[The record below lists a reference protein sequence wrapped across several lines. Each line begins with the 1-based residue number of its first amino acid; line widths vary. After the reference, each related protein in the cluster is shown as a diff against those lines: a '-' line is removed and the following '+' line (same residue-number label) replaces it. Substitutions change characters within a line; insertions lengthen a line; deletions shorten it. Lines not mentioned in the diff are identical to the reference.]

1 MSSSISSRHSDV
13 VSMLIVGASKSAQAA
28 IAPHLGAYPTTLLEQ
43 LVEHRCS
50 IRPLRARE
58 GYRDA
63 STALRR
69 LGVDVDAWPVPP
81 AGLFV
86 VEERTV
92 YLRSLTAMTIGHE
105 VAHAIDCALGG
116 GVYRSGFDPHIRSA
130 YAAAR
135 AFVTPYAATGLDE
148 YFAESVRAYAG
159 VFNDAVSPWPAA
171 TRERLRTCDPAMHEI
186 VAEIFACA

>member
-1 MSSSISSRHSDV
+1 
-13 VSMLIVGASKSAQAA
+13 
-28 IAPHLGAYPTTLLEQ
+28 
-43 LVEHRCS
+43 
-50 IRPLRARE
+50 
-58 GYRDA
+58 
-63 STALRR
+63 
-69 LGVDVDAWPVPP
+69 
-81 AGLFV
+81 
-86 VEERTV
+86 
-92 YLRSLTAMTIGHE
+92 MTIGHE

-171 TRERLRTCDPAMHEI
+171 TRERLRTCDLAMHDI